1 MDILLVKPYWP
12 YPYTKSEYIYNRF
25 WPPLCLANCAS
36 ILEKNGFKVKIL
48 DCHALRIKPQQVKN
62 HIKGFDKIFVTS
74 SSLDKWQCPNTDIRT
89 CLDTVLHIKELIP
102 EVYMM
107 GYHGTVDPERIS
119 RLTQAKAIIRGE
131 PENSVLEICK
141 TKELSQVKGISFFD
155 AGQFISTSPNER
167 LDLASLPLPAFHL
180 LDFKKYYYEILGD
193 RFSLFEISRGCPF
206 NCTFCNKAMYGE
218 GLRRKSKEQVF
229 EEVSLAIEKYNVRSG
244 YFIDLDFLS
253 SREIVE
259 ALCDFLIKKKYGFIW
274 TCQTRPDFLDAVI
287 LGKMKAAGCRIIH
300 LGIETYTQEL
310 LNRVDKKTNIEN
322 IEKAIKLCRQAGIE
336 TFAFIMFGL
345 PHETEEDR
353 IHALRSIKNLNPDFV
368 SFHKLV
374 KFKGAPMEEKGA
386 WPDPKIDDFIRKA
399 FISYYVRFP
408 RILKIN
414 VLLMPKCLKLLYGRI
429 KTL

>member
-1 MDILLVKPYWP
+1 M
-12 YPYTKSEYIYNRF
+12 
-25 WPPLCLANCAS
+25 
-36 ILEKNGFKVKIL
+36 
-48 DCHALRIKPQQVKN
+48 
-62 HIKGFDKIFVTS
+62 
-74 SSLDKWQCPNTDIRT
+74 DIRT
-89 CLDTVLHIKELIP
+89 CLDTVHHIKELTS

-155 AGQFISTSPNER
+155 AGQFISTPPNGC

-193 RFSLFEISRGCPF
+193 RFSLFEISRGCSF
-206 NCTFCNKAMYGE
+206 NCTFCNKVMYGE

-259 ALCDFLIKKKYGFIW
+259 ALCDFLIKKRYRFIW
-274 TCQTRPDFLDAVI
+274 TCQTRPDLLNAAI
-287 LGKMKAAGCRIIH
+287 LGKMKTAGCRIIH

-310 LNRVDKKTNIEN
+310 LNRVDKKTDIEN
-322 IEKAIKLCRQAGIE
+322 IEKAIKLCRKANIE

-353 IHALRSIKNLNPDFV
+353 VHALRSIKNLDPDFV

-374 KFKGAPMEEKGA
+374 KFNGAPMEEKGA
-386 WPDPKIDDFIRKA
+386 DPKIDDFIRKA
-399 FISYYVRFP
+399 FISYYVRFS

-414 VLLMPKCLKLLYGRI
+414 ILLMPKCLKLLYGRI